1 MEDEAPL
8 ASGDLN
14 KIICQECGLP
24 LKIHSYEFNKSDEG
38 NKIIIK
44 LFCQNLDHKKINEF
58 NFEEYNLLVQECIDK
73 SCQCKL
79 CQNVLYNTTETP
91 PYYCYTCKRIIC
103 SECLKDK
110 HEKEHTNCFKFEDLK
125 NKCLIHWDNK
135 NEIKFYC
142 IVCKKDMC
150 INCLVENLEHTKAH
164 DVKEINKYKED
175 NVFINNIQKIKN
187 EQNNK
192 IRQKEILLKKLE
204 NLKNEIEFQNFLL
217 NKQNNYF
224 HLFYDKNINIK
235 NINNNSIINNNLN
248 NNDPIINQNIINE
261 DFQNKDNKL
270 NYINNKDLVNID
282 NNKNFY
288 TKEGN
293 IINIIYHDE
302 NMKYQGIEIV
312 LDCQKI
318 KLETKGS
325 LILTDD
331 LTNLEILLIYL
342 LKNKSKSKFFL
353 IVNGSSADSTINF
366 IKKNK
371 YLPLFIKGYIY
382 TKSLKKYLS
391 VQKKYSDFVEKI
403 CLDCKSIIEFIK
415 TSAEKYQEP
424 NGEYKMDF
432 IMNWYSYKK
441 EYFSLHREI
450 CNFYG
455 DENIST
461 FSLNYSAIQN
471 FVKFRNFSKEIKESL
486 FSCFKIFSELNNK
499 NYQKI
504 IEQYLKDDYFV
515 KTLNLLLKKKD
526 IDIYKNISYFVGNFM
541 HCLTEYGK
549 KEKKGVNSGHLFFK
563 GMRLEIV
570 EVLEFLKN
578 RNLKITFPYFF
589 SIVDNRDIVEF
600 ISKRNLTEKERKNKG
615 FYSVILS
622 IYYLHDDGFEPC
634 IIDLKDLAQ
643 YPDEEQYIVL
653 PFTFMK
659 IKKITIDS
667 KKYIADI
674 DLEIVGKKEIL
685 EYKIK
690 EKKEI
695 EFDDKNNIM
704 FIK

>member
-1 MEDEAPL
+1 MEGEAPL
-8 ASGDLN
+8 VSFDLN

-24 LKIHSYEFNKSDEG
+24 LKVHSYEFNKSDEE

-103 SECLKDK
+103 SECLKNK

-217 NKQNNYF
+217 NKQNNYL

-248 NNDPIINQNIINE
+248 NNEPIINQNIINE

-282 NNKNFY
+282 NNKKFY

-302 NMKYQGIEIV
+302 NMKYQGLEIV

-318 KLETKGS
+318 QLETKGS

-353 IVNGSSADSTINF
+353 IVNGSSADNTINF

-424 NGEYKMDF
+424 NEEYKMDF

-515 KTLNLLLKKKD
+515 KTLNLLLKKKH

-549 KEKKGVNSGHLFFK
+549 KEKKGVNSGRLFFK